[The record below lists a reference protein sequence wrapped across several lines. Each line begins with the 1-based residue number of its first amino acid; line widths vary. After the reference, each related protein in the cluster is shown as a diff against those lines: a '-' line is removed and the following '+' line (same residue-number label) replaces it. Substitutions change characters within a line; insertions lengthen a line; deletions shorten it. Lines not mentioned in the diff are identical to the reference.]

1 MKRIGESLPKS
12 TRQVEVENELL
23 QRLLLHPQV
32 QQLLAKYPQISEKI
46 ASENLPALAELVRY
60 HHHCDGCGGLQ
71 ECPHAA
77 KGYQAYLTL
86 DDKRLQTT
94 LYPCHF
100 KRQKMS
106 KSTLIQAVSL
116 PDDILRAK
124 FSDWTPEEVMNG
136 RLHQALVQCRAI
148 SENSDFRGLYIDGEF
163 GIGKTHLLGAIAHN
177 LSEKNIQSLLV
188 FWPEFT
194 REIKS
199 DFNELDAKVERL
211 KQIDVLMID
220 DIGAES
226 NTSFLR
232 DEVLLPILNYRMMFK
247 KPTFFSSNLPLKAL
261 QQHFT
266 ISQRGDDEPI
276 KATRVIERIHSLTIP
291 LTIKG
296 KNRRR

>member
-1 MKRIGESLPKS
+1 MQRIGKSLPKG
-12 TRQVEVENELL
+12 TRKIEVERELL
-23 QRLLLHPQV
+23 QRLIAHEQV
-32 QQLLAKYPQISEKI
+32 QQLLAKYPQISEAI
-46 ASENLPALAELVRY
+46 LYDNLPALAELVRY
-60 HHHCDGCGGLQ
+60 HHHCDVCRGLH
-71 ECPHAA
+71 ECTHPA

-86 DDKRLQTT
+86 DDTRLQTT
-94 LYPCHF
+94 LYPCHY
-100 KRQKMS
+100 KKQQLA

-124 FSDWTPEEVMNG
+124 FSDWTPEEVMNS

-148 SENSDFRGLYIDGEF
+148 SDHTDFRGLYIDGEF

-177 LSEKNIQSLLV
+177 LSEKNIHSLLV

-199 DFNELDAKVERL
+199 DFNVIDEKIERL

-247 KPTFFSSNLPLKAL
+247 KPTFFSSNLSLQAL
-261 QQHFT
+261 LQHFT

-276 KATRVIERIHSLTIP
+276 KATRVIERIHSMTIP

-296 KNRRR
+296 QNRRR